1 MGALLAQD
9 KCGRENS
16 YEEDMISVGLSA
28 FYRDFVIEQWFRL
41 LPTCDYCKFIR
52 VRKFVSSCMWIAIH
66 VCVPEVSSDFRR
78 ASGFLA
84 YGSAGPDRCLNSSSA
99 FCPCT

>member
-9 KCGRENS
+9 KLGRENS

-41 LPTCDYCKFIR
+41 LPT
-52 VRKFVSSCMWIAIH
+52 
-66 VCVPEVSSDFRR
+66 
-78 ASGFLA
+78 
-84 YGSAGPDRCLNSSSA
+84 
-99 FCPCT
+99 